1 MIRWLKIAL
10 AASVSAFC
18 VFYALQNIVNHS
30 QAMWF
35 VETMVSMQGH
45 EAYPDSII
53 PAVRSPIIVGIML
66 WIIILLEITAGYL
79 AGKGAVEMFL
89 ARNAD
94 AETFNASK
102 TNALAGALVG
112 VLIWFGIFGAFGGAL
127 FQMWQVE
134 AGVNA
139 LRDAGM
145 FSIQL
150 GVVWMILKRND

>member
-10 AASVSAFC
+10 AAFVSVFC
-18 VFYALQNIVNHS
+18 LFYALQNIVNHS

-35 VETMVSMQGH
+35 VQTMVSMQGH

-53 PAVRSPIIVGIML
+53 PAVRSPIIVGVML
-66 WIIILLEITAGYL
+66 WIIILLELTAGYL
-79 AGKGAVEMFL
+79 AGKGAFDMFM

-94 AETFNASK
+94 PETFNASK

-112 VLIWFGIFGAFGGAL
+112 VLLWFGIFGAFGGAL

-134 AGVNA
+134 AGLNA

>member
-10 AASVSAFC
+10 AAFVSAFC

-35 VETMVSMQGH
+35 VQTMVSMQGH

-66 WIIILLEITAGYL
+66 WIIILLELTAGYL
-79 AGKGAVEMFL
+79 AGKGAVNMFV

-94 AETFNASK
+94 SGTFNASK
-102 TNALAGALVG
+102 ESALAGALLG
-112 VLIWFGIFGAFGGAL
+112 VLVWFGIFGAFGGAL
-127 FQMWQVE
+127 FQMWQIE

-150 GVVWMILKRND
+150 GVAWMILKRND

>member
-10 AASVSAFC
+10 AACVSAFC
-18 VFYALQNIVNHS
+18 LFYAAQNIVNHG

-35 VETMVSMQGH
+35 VETMVSMEGH
-45 EAYPDSII
+45 QAYSDSII

-66 WIIILLEITAGYL
+66 WIIILLETAAGLL
-79 AGKGAVEMFL
+79 AGKGAVDMFA

-94 AETFNASK
+94 AGTFNASK

-112 VLIWFGIFGAFGGAL
+112 VLVWFGIFGAFGGAL

-150 GVVWMILKRND
+150 GVAWMILQRND